1 MRYAPLVSSLYHT
14 PRYKCVTQ
22 KGFLKKFSKNFFL
35 LFNILFA
42 ENGDA
47 QEQAESDSNKRGNDK
62 AKHVG
67 ICLVGTAAY
76 VSMSVI
82 DLRGVI

>member
-1 MRYAPLVSSLYHT
+1 MSSLYHT

-22 KGFLKKFSKNFFL
+22 KKFSEKIFKKTFFL

-67 ICLVGTAAY
+67 ICLVGTVAY
-76 VSMSVI
+76 VSMSVM
-82 DLRGVI
+82 DLSGAI

>member
-1 MRYAPLVSSLYHT
+1 MCYTKR
-14 PRYKCVTQ
+14 
-22 KGFLKKFSKNFFL
+22 FSEKIFKNFFL

-76 VSMSVI
+76 VSMSVM
-82 DLRGVI
+82 DLSGAI